1 MPQNQLKRVLNRFD
15 AALLGFGAII
25 GWGWIIL
32 AGTWIAA
39 AGVAGAALAFLI
51 ASTAII
57 VIGLT
62 YAELSSALPFAGG
75 EHAYADRAF
84 GPGAAFICTWS
95 IIFGY
100 VAVVAFE
107 AIALPVAVVYL
118 APEFKYWPLWTVA
131 GYEVHASEALL
142 GGGAAIAITVLNI
155 LGIRL
160 AARVQAAVVLL
171 ILAAGA
177 VLAAGGLLHADR
189 IAQDV
194 EIWRGLPGVFAVI
207 IMAPF
212 LFVGFDVIPQSAEE
226 IAGDMRDIGRSLVA
240 AIALAVAFYMIIVFA
255 VGLAPFDKATS
266 TLATADAA
274 GAWWNSAG
282 ASAFLVVAG
291 IGGILT
297 SWNAFLIGGSRAMFA
312 LARSGQLPAMLAR
325 VHPKFGTPWPA
336 IALIGGLS
344 ALAPLLG
351 RNALVW
357 IVNAGAFGITLA
369 YIYVAAAFLR
379 LRKAEPELSRPYRA
393 PGGAG
398 VGVAAL
404 ILGIGLLTLYLPWSP
419 SALRWPEE
427 WGLLAGW
434 SAFGLLLWLTRRN

>member
-1 MPQNQLKRVLNRFD
+1 M
-15 AALLGFGAII
+15 
-25 GWGWIIL
+25 
-32 AGTWIAA
+32 
-39 AGVAGAALAFLI
+39 
-51 ASTAII
+51 
-57 VIGLT
+57 
-62 YAELSSALPFAGG
+62 
-75 EHAYADRAF
+75 
-84 GPGAAFICTWS
+84 
-95 IIFGY
+95 
-100 VAVVAFE
+100 
-107 AIALPVAVVYL
+107 
-118 APEFKYWPLWTVA
+118 
-131 GYEVHASEALL
+131 HASEALL
-142 GGGAAIAITVLNI
+142 GGVAAIAITALNI

-177 VLAAGGLLHADR
+177 LLAAGGLLHADR
-189 IAQDV
+189 IAQHV
-194 EIWRGLPGVFAVI
+194 EVWKGLAGVFAVI

-226 IAGDMRDIGRSLVA
+226 ITGDMRDIGRALVT

-255 VGLAPFDKATS
+255 VGLAPFDKSAS

-274 GAWWNSAG
+274 GAWWNSPK

-312 LARSGQLPAMLAR
+312 LARSGQLPPLLAR

-344 ALAPLLG
+344 AFAPLLG
-351 RNALVW
+351 RNALTW

-369 YIYVAAAFLR
+369 YIFVAASFIR
-379 LRKAEPELSRPYRA
+379 LRIKEPDLPRPYRA

-404 ILGIGLLTLYLPWSP
+404 ILGLGLLALYLPWSP
-419 SALRWPEE
+419 SALRWPQE
-427 WGLLAGW
+427 WGLLAAW
-434 SAFGLLLWLTRRN
+434 ALFGLVLWLIRRGR